1 MGSWRLTAKRMTVM
15 SESTTRAEPF
25 EASALLLIAG
35 LPIMA
40 ALVSAS
46 GRVLLRT
53 DRWSEYLGIA
63 PGRLDEAVHLD
74 AVDPEYR
81 DALRGLLGR
90 YVATDEAGEIELPI
104 RAVDGT
110 YRWFLMQLAPLAAEP
125 GCRSS
130 HAFVALVDVDQRRR
144 AEAALREQ
152 LAFSERLLAASD
164 DCIKT
169 LDLQGRLLT
178 INEVGRVALELGD
191 GTDVVGRRWS
201 DSWSGA
207 ERAVAVDAV
216 ERAVGGGVVRFT
228 AEIRS
233 IVGRRS
239 TWDVSVS
246 PIVGIGGMPERLLV
260 ISRNITEQR
269 ATEDARRIAIA
280 RLELLVTTDRVL
292 ASSLDYTTTLNNIA
306 RLAVE
311 TIADACLFD
320 IVGDDGEPALVAVA
334 HAEPEHEALMGDAG
348 RHLES
353 DPDRGEHYVRT
364 TLRTGRSVFVP
375 LTDPTW
381 IVRSSS
387 GTVHERFMT
396 ALEYRSLIVVA
407 VRNGDVSLGTLTL
420 VLAGPRGR
428 LFDGSDL
435 AFAEE
440 LGRRAGVALENARL
454 YTRERHVATAL
465 QEASLPTELPQLE
478 HMSFDASYR
487 AGSSEATIG
496 GDWYDAFVLR
506 DGRVALTVGDVLG
519 SGLKAAVIMT
529 KLRQAMQSAALIVAD
544 PNVMLDAAEQ
554 TLRLHA
560 PDGIATAIAAIFDPT
575 ALTLCLASAGHPGP
589 AVRYRDGTIEEI
601 AVPGILLGLRD
612 HPDEVQSCQLAAGDT
627 VVFYTDGLVEATRD
641 IDEGIARLHAALG
654 QPEIYA
660 ARHPARPLMD
670 AVLPPGGATDDTAVL
685 VIRIF

>member
-63 PGRLDEAVHLD
+63 PGRLDEAVDLD

-191 GTDVVGRRWS
+191 GTGVVGRRWS

-529 KLRQAMQSAALIVAD
+529 KLRQAMSPPRSSSPI
-544 PNVMLDAAEQ
+544 PTSCSTPPSKRCGCM
-554 TLRLHA
+554 R
-560 PDGIATAIAAIFDPT
+560 PT
-575 ALTLCLASAGHPGP
+575 AS
-589 AVRYRDGTIEEI
+589 R
-601 AVPGILLGLRD
+601 
-612 HPDEVQSCQLAAGDT
+612 
-627 VVFYTDGLVEATRD
+627 
-641 IDEGIARLHAALG
+641 
-654 QPEIYA
+654 
-660 ARHPARPLMD
+660 RPSRRSS
-670 AVLPPGGATDDTAVL
+670 
-685 VIRIF
+685 IRPR

>member
-560 PDGIATAIAAIFDPT
+560 PTA
-575 ALTLCLASAGHPGP
+575 S
-589 AVRYRDGTIEEI
+589 R
-601 AVPGILLGLRD
+601 
-612 HPDEVQSCQLAAGDT
+612 
-627 VVFYTDGLVEATRD
+627 
-641 IDEGIARLHAALG
+641 
-654 QPEIYA
+654 
-660 ARHPARPLMD
+660 RPSRRSS
-670 AVLPPGGATDDTAVL
+670 
-685 VIRIF
+685 IRPR

>member
-1 MGSWRLTAKRMTVM
+1 M
-15 SESTTRAEPF
+15 SESTTQAAPF
-25 EASALLLIAG
+25 EASALSLIAG
-35 LPIMA
+35 LPTMA

-53 DRWSEYLGIA
+53 DRWSAYLGIA
-63 PGRLDEAVHLD
+63 PGRLDEAVDLD
-74 AVDPEYR
+74 AVHPEYR

-90 YVATDEAGEIELPI
+90 YVATDEAGEMELPV

-110 YRWFLMQLAPLAAEP
+110 YRWILAQLAPLAAAP
-125 GCRSS
+125 GRRSS

-178 INEVGRVALELGD
+178 INEAGSVALELGD
-191 GTDVVGRRWS
+191 GTDVIGHRWS
-201 DSWSGA
+201 DLWSGA

-228 AEIRS
+228 AELRS
-233 IVGRRS
+233 VAGRRS

-246 PIVGIGGMPERLLV
+246 PIVGVDGMPERLLV
-260 ISRNITEQR
+260 ISRDITEQR
-269 ATEDARRIAIA
+269 ATEEARRIAIA
-280 RLELLVTTDRVL
+280 RLELLVMTDRVL

-320 IVGDDGEPALVAVA
+320 IVGDDREPALVAVA

-353 DPDRGEHYVRT
+353 DPGRSEHYVRT
-364 TLRTGRSVFVP
+364 TLRTGRSAFVP

-381 IVRSSS
+381 IVRASS
-387 GTVHERFMT
+387 GSAHEQFMT
-396 ALEYRSLIVVA
+396 VLEYRSLIVVA

-420 VLAGPRGR
+420 VLAGPTGR

-440 LGRRAGVALENARL
+440 LGRRAGVAVENARL